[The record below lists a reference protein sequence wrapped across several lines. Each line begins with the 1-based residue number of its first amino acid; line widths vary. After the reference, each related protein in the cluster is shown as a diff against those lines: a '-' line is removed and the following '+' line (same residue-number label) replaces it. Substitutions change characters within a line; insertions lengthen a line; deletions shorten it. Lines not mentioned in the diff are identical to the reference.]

1 MIQFNSSIFKAIL
14 SALITVLT
22 VIANNIKD

>member
-1 MIQFNSSIFKAIL
+1 MIQFNSSMAKAIL

>member
-1 MIQFNSSIFKAIL
+1 MIQFNSSIAKALL

-22 VIANNIKD
+22 VLCNNIKD